1 MSYLFQAVS
10 ELGLL
15 SILLI
20 ALALSAD
27 CFAVALSGSI
37 HIKTYSFTPILR
49 TAATFGAFQAVMP
62 ALGWLAGRTVVNFIS
77 NYDHWV
83 AFILLGLVGGRMIWE
98 SFRHEGSRKT
108 IDISRGILLL
118 TLAVATSIDALAV
131 GLSFAFFKINVAIA
145 CAIIGAVAFGV
156 TIAGFTVGKKARTW
170 LGKYAEAIG
179 GIILI
184 AIGLRILL
192 SHILT
197 G

>member
-1 MSYLFQAVS
+1 VP
-10 ELGLL
+10 ELDIL

-27 CFAVALSGSI
+27 CFAVALSGSF
-37 HIKTYSFTPILR
+37 HIKTTSFAPVLR
-49 TAATFGAFQAVMP
+49 IALTFGAFQAVMP

-77 NYDHWV
+77 GYDHWV
-83 AFILLGLVGGRMIWE
+83 AFVLLALVGGRMIWE
-98 SFRHEGSRKT
+98 SFRPVDSRKQ
-108 IDISRGILLL
+108 IDISKGILLV

-131 GLSFAFFKINVAIA
+131 GLTFAFLKVNIAIA
-145 CAIIGAVAFGV
+145 CATIGVVAFGV
-156 TIAGFTVGKKARTW
+156 TIAGFTLGKKARTW

-192 SHILT
+192 SHTL
-197 G
+197 